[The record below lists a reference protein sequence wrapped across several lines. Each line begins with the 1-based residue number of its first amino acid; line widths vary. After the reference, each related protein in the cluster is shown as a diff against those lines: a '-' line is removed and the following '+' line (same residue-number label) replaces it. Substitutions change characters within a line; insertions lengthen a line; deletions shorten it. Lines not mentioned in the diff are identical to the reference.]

1 LLAHIGLSVSS
12 KKQFNATM
20 PKQAFM
26 AYQRPA
32 ITGDKPM
39 ATTKT
44 QEPHVAESAPEEPKI
59 NAPAIIDSTALS
71 QVMTDDDFFGLDTG
85 MEDITSADV
94 TLPRY
99 VILQGLS
106 PQINPRK
113 DEYVE
118 GAQMGMI
125 LNTATGKVHKSIELI
140 FASYQRRNIEW
151 TPRDKPCPVQGLPQ
165 VTGGGLYK
173 DYGTDDSILSECVV
187 WEENNSLW
195 TPRGNELV
203 VTGTWYVIDPA
214 TLSVGFI
221 AMGKTQFTASKKL
234 LGGIRDEK
242 IMTSKGI
249 VPAPLFY
256 RAWEMNSIIKTSGEN
271 SWFVWHHKPSTKI
284 SEMSHG
290 RAIIAEVKEIV
301 RTIREGEMTIDVAIG
316 EAAETAGGSRQMSDN
331 SRM

>member
-1 LLAHIGLSVSS
+1 
-12 KKQFNATM
+12 
-20 PKQAFM
+20 M
-26 AYQRPA
+26 AS
-32 ITGDKPM
+32 
-39 ATTKT
+39 TKT
-44 QEPHVAESAPEEPKI
+44 QEPQTGEPMPEELKI
-59 NAPAIIDSTALS
+59 NPLAVIESTSIS
-71 QVMTDDDFFGLDTG
+71 QTMTDDDFFGLDTG

-151 TPRDKPCPVQGLPQ
+151 TPRDKPCPIPGMPQ

-173 DYGTDDSILSECVV
+173 DYGTDDSILEECKL

-242 IMTSKGI
+242 IMTSRGI
-249 VPAPLFY
+249 MPAPLFY
-256 RAWEMNSIIKTSGEN
+256 RAWEMGTVIRKNGEN
-271 SWFVWHHKPSTKI
+271 EWFVWNHKPSTKI
-284 SEMSHG
+284 SDMSHG

-316 EAAETAGGSRQMSDN
+316 EASEASGGSRHTGDDA
-331 SRM
+331 RM